1 MAKRISR
8 SKSSDETAAAKPKR
22 PARAPRV
29 KATNAAIT
37 APESAADTSGAV
49 ATEVSPSEAS
59 PTTPAAVFEP
69 ASTRSTAAASMSSEP
84 SEADIRLRAY
94 HKFLHRHGGAGSDW
108 DDWFAA
114 EKELRRTSGQE
125 KRQLS

>member
-1 MAKRISR
+1 MAKRTSR
-8 SKSSDETAAAKPKR
+8 TKSSDQAAAASPKR
-22 PARAPRV
+22 PSRPSRAKAPADVIAAPVSASDTAGAMATEMASSKAQLAAQRV
-29 KATNAAIT
+29 E
-37 APESAADTSGAV
+37 APESK
-49 ATEVSPSEAS
+49 
-59 PTTPAAVFEP
+59 
-69 ASTRSTAAASMSSEP
+69 RSKAGVSMSSEP